1 MVQLRK
7 MGNDN
12 DGYFVHA
19 NVNGK
24 PMHLLCDSG
33 ASVTILK
40 GSLLNTGGKRLEP
53 CLTPIKTPLLMV
65 TGEKISCEGKAVVQI
80 HLGKQTFQHE
90 VYFADITLDGIIGI
104 DLMTKNGCDL
114 MLSRTCLKVKGE
126 EIPCNTSHG
135 ISLKSVSQFLTL
147 YFVQAVLCILAVF
160 NTELPKV
167 WSRVEN
173 WMVTAVQ
180 FVKLSNMSLVD
191 VRTMTDPPDEFPKL
205 DSENVSPKKAAK
217 SRKRGK
223 KRKRRESSKAKDN
236 CSVKAFHRSRKVDKG
251 TAVKDTEPKPYK
263 SRDDTPDSPDNDV
276 GFGNSPKCSSVW
288 NASNVKIEIDFE
300 ECDRERLRKLQLDDS
315 VLKIVHE
322 WKECGKKPEW
332 CENDDQS
339 LEAKYYWNMW
349 DLLCLRDGVLYRRWV
364 NCDGKETKFLLVVP
378 RSLQPLILRQ
388 LHNSTAGAHLG
399 IFKTLSKVKERYF
412 WYGLRSNVES
422 LCATCEICGSRKQA
436 SVKRGAPI
444 NQFKTLYGAQ
454 YANELRDRLKE
465 VHDFARGEM
474 KLASDAREIRIQ

>member
-1 MVQLRK
+1 MQYESW
-7 MGNDN
+7 N
-12 DGYFVHA
+12 FF
-19 NVNGK
+19 
-24 PMHLLCDSG
+24 
-33 ASVTILK
+33 
-40 GSLLNTGGKRLEP
+40 E
-53 CLTPIKTPLLMV
+53 
-65 TGEKISCEGKAVVQI
+65 
-80 HLGKQTFQHE
+80 
-90 VYFADITLDGIIGI
+90 
-104 DLMTKNGCDL
+104 
-114 MLSRTCLKVKGE
+114 
-126 EIPCNTSHG
+126 
-135 ISLKSVSQFLTL
+135 SVSQFLTL
-147 YFVQAVLCILAVF
+147 YLVQAVLCILAVF

-191 VRTMTDPPDEFPKL
+191 VRTMTDPPDELPKL
-205 DSENVSPKKAAK
+205 DSENVLLKKAK
-217 SRKRGK
+217 ESRKRGK
-223 KRKRRESSKAKDN
+223 KRKRRESSKENDN
-236 CSVKAFHRSRKVDKG
+236 CSVKAFHTSRKVDKG
-251 TAVKDTEPKPYK
+251 TAIKDTEPKPYM

-276 GFGNSPKCSSVW
+276 GLSNSPKCCSVG

-300 ECDRERLRKLQLDDS
+300 DRKRLRKLQLDDS

-332 CENDDQS
+332 CENDDLS
-339 LEAKYYWNMW
+339 LEAKYYWHMW

-364 NCDGKETKFLLVVP
+364 NYDGKETRFHLVVP
-378 RSLQPLILRQ
+378 KSLQPLILRQ
-388 LHNSTAGAHLG
+388 LHNGTAGAHLG

-422 LCATCEICGSRKQA
+422 WCTTCEICGSRKQA
-436 SVKRGAPI
+436 SVKRKAQI
-444 NQFKTLYGAQ
+444 NQFKTLYGAR